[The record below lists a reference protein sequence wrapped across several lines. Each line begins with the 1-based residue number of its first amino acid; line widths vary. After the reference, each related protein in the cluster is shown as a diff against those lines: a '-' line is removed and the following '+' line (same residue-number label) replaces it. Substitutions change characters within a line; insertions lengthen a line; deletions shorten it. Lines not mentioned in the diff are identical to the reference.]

1 MNRRWIVGTGSV
13 VLGIG
18 IAASAILGPLG
29 LQVIRFRTSD
39 ALTNQFVGGEI
50 ASLALVAPAAVA
62 AGILWMRGNRLAP
75 ALTLGPALY
84 SVYTYTTVVVG
95 QEYGRYDGNV
105 ERYFPLYAGLVACGT
120 ALAVISWSRLE
131 STSLPKKSMKVT
143 GSLFLGIGGFFGL
156 AWIAQIRLVYTGNPP
171 SEYLEGPTLFWVI
184 KYLDFGFAIP
194 ALIVTG
200 WGLLRSHPIAIK
212 AAPAL
217 AAFATFLIAS
227 VVGMGI
233 RMEVA
238 NDPSVQP
245 AMLIVL
251 APATVGL
258 AAVTVS
264 LLRSYLDG
272 TAESGSRPKNISGTL
287 RAGRVIEKELQP

>member
-1 MNRRWIVGTGSV
+1 MNRHWIVGTGSV

-120 ALAVISWSRLE
+120 ALAVISWSRLG
-131 STSLPKKSMKVT
+131 STSLPKRMTKVA
-143 GSLFLGIGGFFGL
+143 GMLFLGIGSFFGL
-156 AWIAQIRLVYTGNPP
+156 AWIAQIRLVYTGSPP

-184 KYLDFGFAIP
+184 KYLDFGFVIP

-227 VVGMGI
+227 IGGMAI

-258 AAVTVS
+258 AAVTIS
-264 LLRSYLDG
+264 LLRSYLAG
-272 TAESGSRPKNISGTL
+272 TAESGSRLQGFSGAL